1 MKKSFL
7 ILVLGAFLAMP
18 CVLRAEEVEIQLME
32 VIQMGSLLPG
42 DDPLDGNDHMG
53 DDPTRPRDFRATING
68 TSLSINRQNN
78 NIPSAQ
84 ATVVN
89 ATNGSVVLNQQF
101 TSSLLSQIANSGM
114 YILHIQTASGALVGQ
129 FVVQ

>member
-1 MKKSFL
+1 
-7 ILVLGAFLAMP
+7 MP
-18 CVLRAEEVEIQLME
+18 CVLHAEEIEIQLME
-32 VIQMGSLLPG
+32 VAQMMPLPG
-42 DDPLDGNDHMG
+42 DDPLDNPEQSRPE
-53 DDPTRPRDFRATING
+53 PTRPNDFRATING

-89 ATNGSVVLNQQF
+89 AANGSIVLNQQF

>member
-1 MKKSFL
+1 MKKKISFWAL
-7 ILVLGAFLAMP
+7 AMLFAMP
-18 CVLRAEEVEIQLME
+18 CVLHAEEIEIQLME
-32 VIQMGSLLPG
+32 VVQMMPLPG
-42 DDPLDGNDHMG
+42 DNPLDDS
-53 DDPTRPRDFRATING
+53 DQSPKDPPRPGSFRATING
-68 TSLSINRQNN
+68 TSLSINRQDN

-89 ATNGSVVLNQQF
+89 AANGSIVLNQQF

>member
-1 MKKSFL
+1 MKKKIFL
-7 ILVLGAFLAMP
+7 WSLAMLLLLP
-18 CVLRAEEVEIQLME
+18 CVLRAEEIEIQLME
-32 VIQMGSLLPG
+32 VIEMTQIPG
-42 DDPLDGNDHMG
+42 NDPLDDGEHMG
-53 DDPTRPRDFRATING
+53 STPTIPTSFRATING
-68 TSLSINRQNN
+68 TSLSINRQDN

-89 ATNGSVVLNQQF
+89 AANGSIVLNQQF

-114 YILHIQTASGALVGQ
+114 YILHIQTASGALFGQ

>member
-1 MKKSFL
+1 MKKKISFW
-7 ILVLGAFLAMP
+7 ALAMLFVMP
-18 CVLRAEEVEIQLME
+18 CVLHAEEIEIQLME
-32 VIQMGSLLPG
+32 VVQMMPLPG
-42 DDPLDGNDHMG
+42 DNPLDDS
-53 DDPTRPRDFRATING
+53 DQSLKDPPRPTSFRATING
-68 TSLSINRQNN
+68 NSLSINRQDN

-89 ATNGSVVLNQQF
+89 AANGSIVLNQQF

>member
-1 MKKSFL
+1 MKKKIFL
-7 ILVLGAFLAMP
+7 WSLAMLLLLP
-18 CVLRAEEVEIQLME
+18 CALCAEEIEIQLME
-32 VIQMGSLLPG
+32 MIEMTQIPGDAPLDDGEHMGSV
-42 DDPLDGNDHMG
+42 
-53 DDPTRPRDFRATING
+53 PTRPRSFRATING
-68 TSLSINRQNN
+68 TSLSINRQDN

-89 ATNGSVVLNQQF
+89 AANGSIVLNQQF

-114 YILHIQTASGALVGQ
+114 YILHIQTATGALVGQ